1 MSRHRR
7 LHLEARDPSRNRL
20 RRWELEITDDLF
32 GVWSVRINFGRIGA
46 SGRTLVRLFS
56 DFAAAERYARAA
68 IARRGSAPRRI
79 GVRYRVVED
88 TDVQSRIPCGS
99 KSTVVTPTSPADRA
113 PVPI

>member
-46 SGRTLVRLFS
+46 SGRTLVRVFS
-56 DFAAAERYARAA
+56 EFTAAERYVRAA
-68 IARRGSAPRRI
+68 LARRDSAPRRI

-88 TDVQSRIPCGS
+88 THELSPMPRGS
-99 KSTVVTPTSPADRA
+99 KSTVEPPTSPADRA